1 MINDRG
7 TKKWTSIMLPEQIK
21 LLNDYWESTEYKQKP
36 ILDEQEIEEIGI
48 KLQMAIHNDL
58 TVEVKYFADHDYKLI
73 KGKLRKIDSVDKTL
87 QFDDYARIKLID
99 VLDVNIE

>member
-1 MINDRG
+1 
-7 TKKWTSIMLPEQIK
+7 MLPEQ
-21 LLNDYWESTEYKQKP
+21 LQMLNDYWESTEYKQKP

-58 TVEVKYFADHDYKLI
+58 TVEVKYFADHDYRTI